1 MASSVK
7 PCFFLF
13 FFLTITLSS
22 HQILARDSQFF
33 NKVPSSNNNGVTEFS
48 EPNKQPLNKLQEEEP
63 NFIPENENNNGY
75 GLFGHESGQLPPSTT
90 TNDNGVRDSFR
101 PANAKYLP
109 KNYNTEAYV
118 TEPEG
123 YTPSTTTTA
132 GAVVPENHNNYNP
145 FSIPNSKY
153 LPKNYNTES
162 YVTEAEG
169 YTPTTATQEYNN
181 QNYYNNGYQNEQQQ
195 EYPTGANV
203 NNNNYYGNSNRQ
215 QQSYNTGANNNNY
228 NSLAQREYTTAAQ
241 GGSNNY
247 DHYTNGGVNSNNG
260 YQRQGMSDTRFL
272 ENGKYFY
279 DVNLEKSTFNPNDV
293 NTREFGYDNN
303 RGYYNNNNKMNMNMN
318 NYEYNSNQ
326 NYAGFQNSHNQFQ
339 NFQEEEEDLPWAIP
353 ELIIK
358 WAARLF
364 T

>member
-1 MASSVK
+1 MASSVI

-48 EPNKQPLNKLQEEEP
+48 EPNKQPLNKVPEEEP

-123 YTPSTTTTA
+123 YTPSTTTTTTIA

-195 EYPTGANV
+195 EYPTGANAN

-215 QQSYNTGANNNNY
+215 QQSYNTGASNNNY
-228 NSLAQREYTTAAQ
+228 NSLAQREYTAAAQ
-241 GGSNNY
+241 GGSDNY
-247 DHYTNGGVNSNNG
+247 DHYTHGGVNSNNG

-303 RGYYNNNNKMNMNMN
+303 NNNMNMN

-326 NYAGFQNSHNQFQ
+326 NYAGFQNNHNHNQFQ
-339 NFQEEEEDLPWAIP
+339 NFQEEEEDFPWAIP